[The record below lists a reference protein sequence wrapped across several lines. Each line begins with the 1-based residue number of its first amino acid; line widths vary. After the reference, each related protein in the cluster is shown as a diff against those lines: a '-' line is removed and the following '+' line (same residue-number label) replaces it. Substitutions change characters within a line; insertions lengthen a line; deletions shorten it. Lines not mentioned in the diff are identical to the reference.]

1 MITFQNF
8 DSYDIMCGG
17 DDPPQIRKTGVN
29 DMKKM
34 MMMLMVLVM
43 AFMSFAAFAEEDK
56 TLYPVHSLDME
67 TFDQSEDFTV
77 DVSLSSDSV
86 TGQTIILDIYGDDL
100 YPVEALKALQTGD
113 TILID
118 NEVMTIESL
127 EWQDDNAVLL
137 INGGYFE
144 TGEGAELRF
153 LDDSGDPDHMACFGT
168 NDIISSTMLGQAEF
182 QLGDEIQVTSFH
194 WNEDGEPDEEPVI
207 KVVSPAELK
216 DYLAQIEE
224 TELIDFNHLTT
235 HVRIVDQK
243 VVEIV
248 TVWAPYC

>member
-1 MITFQNF
+1 ML
-8 DSYDIMCGG
+8 
-17 DDPPQIRKTGVN
+17 IRILSCTSAVIRPIILTGVI
-29 DMKKM
+29 DMKKII
-34 MMMLMVLVM
+34 MLLMALVM
-43 AFMSFAAFAEEDK
+43 AFMGFAAFAEEDN
-56 TLYPVHSLDME
+56 TLYPGHSLDME

-86 TGQTIILDIYGDDL
+86 TGQTIILDIYGYDL

-127 EWQDDNAVLL
+127 EWQDDNTILL

-144 TGEGAELRF
+144 TGEGADLH
-153 LDDSGDPDHMACFGT
+153 LPDDSGDHDHMVCVGT

-182 QLGDEIQVTSFH
+182 RLGDKIQVTSFH

-207 KVVSPAELK
+207 KVVPPDELK
-216 DYLAQIEE
+216 DYLALIEE
-224 TELIDFNHLTT
+224 TELIDFDHLTT
-235 HVRIVDQK
+235 YVRIVDQK

-248 TVWAPYC
+248 TIWAPYC